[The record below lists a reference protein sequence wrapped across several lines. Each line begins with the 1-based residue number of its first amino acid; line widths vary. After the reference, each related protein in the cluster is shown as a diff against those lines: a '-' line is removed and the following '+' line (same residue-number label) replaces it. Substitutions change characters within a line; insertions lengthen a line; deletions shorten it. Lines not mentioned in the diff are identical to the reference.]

1 MKKESRVV
9 MSEEQHAVLTLAANK
24 SGMPLATYL
33 RVCALND
40 AKQQDIQIEQPR
52 RVVFDGNG

>member
-1 MKKESRVV
+1 MV

-52 RVVFDGNG
+52 RVVFDGDG